1 MCFDVDSTVCVDEG
15 IDELAEFCGAGKA
28 VAEWTAKSAVLTS
41 NYSIFW
47 LLRVV
52 LPDFYL
58 EFFRA
63 MSGSVPFED
72 ALAARLSLF
81 NPSLSQVQEFLEK
94 RPPRYED
101 FFFPISKEGILQ
113 ILVINICKCKKK
125 WGYKLLLRAQ

>member
-15 IDELAEFCGAGKA
+15 IDELAEFCGAGKS

-47 LLRVV
+47 LLRVL

-72 ALAARLSLF
+72 ALATRLSLF

-94 RPPRYED
+94 KPPRYED
-101 FFFPISKEGILQ
+101 FFFFFPPFKRRNIS
-113 ILVINICKCKKK
+113 NI
-125 WGYKLLLRAQ
+125 GY